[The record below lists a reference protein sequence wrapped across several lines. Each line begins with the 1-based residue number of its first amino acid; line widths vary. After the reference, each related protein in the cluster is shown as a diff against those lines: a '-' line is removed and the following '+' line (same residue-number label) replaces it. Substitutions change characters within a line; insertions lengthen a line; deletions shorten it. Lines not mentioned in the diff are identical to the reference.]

1 MKRKS
6 ILPVNI
12 IDLVSDEDKK
22 NKSRKNTV
30 KKEQVGQVKKDPV
43 NREHNQINRDQVK
56 RDQLK
61 KDPVKVPDKNLNI
74 GTPKSRNLNVKNDSQ
89 SYKTDKNNPSAN
101 NNNDKSSSFNSKK
114 ESDQKTNNKEPPK
127 RFTSTN
133 PGPSSSGS
141 HYPRNDSNVH
151 TPKRVR
157 REMDHYSPEKDNS
170 TRQRASER
178 RIVRRVSHKRSPKNN
193 TPRNNTSR
201 VSNAELDSLLKE
213 LHTLREIVH
222 KRGEFV
228 GLDESQLEVVSNPGF
243 LAQRVA
249 YVAGF
254 NDKEF
259 NDKQIYDKEFAVK
272 ELADKELAV
281 KEFAVKELAVK
292 ELTVKEFDDK
302 EIQTDMIDQPTQ
314 SRPTVV
320 DAQIQTFSSTM
331 DLHNNLMTSA
341 FHSISQE
348 NEILKNKLRMLEEIN
363 SASPRQVFQSRRR

>member
-193 TPRNNTSR
+193 NTPRNNTSR

-228 GLDESQLEVVSNPGF
+228 GLDESQLEVVSNH
-243 LAQRVA
+243 
-249 YVAGF
+249 
-254 NDKEF
+254 
-259 NDKQIYDKEFAVK
+259 DKEFAVK

-281 KEFAVKELAVK
+281 KEFAVKEFAVKELAVKELADK

-314 SRPTVV
+314 SRPAVV
-320 DAQIQTFSSTM
+320 DAQIQTYSSTM
-331 DLHNNLMTSA
+331 DLHNNLMASA